1 MEGLAKKKIVFY
13 KEVTQTFHLS
23 EATDFDLEEIKPFQ
37 IKTLPDSSVLQT
49 LLKLRPIVG
58 KRHYI
63 ETGNLRWLDISLI
76 PLEELLKKQE
86 TFLTPTL
93 YIVLED
99 RKAKTG

>member
-23 EATDFDLEEIKPFQ
+23 EATDFDLEEEIKPFQ
-37 IKTLPDSSVLQT
+37 IITLPDSSVLQT

-63 ETGNLRWLDISLI
+63 ETGNLH
-76 PLEELLKKQE
+76 
-86 TFLTPTL
+86 
-93 YIVLED
+93 
-99 RKAKTG
+99 G